1 MEGQLKLINSPEVLL
16 SGFDKNIISL
26 GVGSA
31 EFQIAN
37 FTRRIKHLTSHLSTN
52 KKDNACKLGLT
63 KLVSK
68 RSKMLKHVKSE
79 NVDRYKAIIAYLGL
93 RK

>member
-1 MEGQLKLINSPEVLL
+1 MEKQLNIPEVLL
-16 SGFDKNIISL
+16 KGFDEKIISL

-37 FTRRIKHLTSHLSTN
+37 FTQRIRHLTSHLSTN
-52 KKDNACKLGLT
+52 KKDNACKLGLI

-68 RSKMLKHVKSE
+68 RSKMLKYVKSE
-79 NVDRYKAIIAYLGL
+79 NVDKYKSIISYLGL

>member
-1 MEGQLKLINSPEVLL
+1 MEKQLSNPEILL
-16 SGFDKNIISL
+16 NGFDAQIMAL

-31 EFQIAN
+31 EFQIAK
-37 FTRRIKHLTSHLSTN
+37 FTQRIKHLTFHLSTN
-52 KKDNACKLGLT
+52 KKDNACKFGLI

-68 RSKMLKHVKSE
+68 RSKMLKHVKSDSVE
-79 NVDRYKAIIAYLGL
+79 RYKAIISYLGL